1 MSLSF
6 QNPPLPQRLVLDFGA
21 EASHRLGELFLA
33 NSIQAGLRLTDGVK
47 YRPLT
52 QERLPD
58 LRSSAQLRAKLR
70 SSLRAFLAFLDVHPA
85 ASDLPL
91 DAWYELS
98 ATERL
103 WVDPLLSAEW
113 AAVLLPERFDAR
125 LTQAVNLLRHGRAR
139 PALDQFQENLRQI
152 PRAREPRA
160 QLLRNAA
167 AAYEVLG
174 DDAGA
179 RWCARQSFAACPWS
193 ESSLASYLIYLTLD
207 AELGDSLHEVGDA
220 CRAFRGNLDRPAL
233 WGLLDEH
240 AGRASS
246 RLQQDNIIRARFRQA
261 VLH

>member
-1 MSLSF
+1 MNSAF
-6 QNPPLPQRLVLDFGA
+6 QTPPLSHRLVLDFGA

-33 NSIQAGLRLTDGVK
+33 NAIQAGLRLADGVK

-52 QERLPD
+52 QERLPGLQSSAL
-58 LRSSAQLRAKLR
+58 LRSNLRA
-70 SSLRAFLAFLDVHPA
+70 SLREFLAFLDVHPA

-91 DAWYELS
+91 DAWNDLS

-125 LTQAVNLLRHGRAR
+125 LTQAVNLLRNGCAR
-139 PALDQFQENLRQI
+139 PALDQFQENLCQI

-193 ESSLASYLIYLTLD
+193 ESSLASFLIYLALD
-207 AELGDSLHEVGDA
+207 AHAGDSLNEVSEA
-220 CRAFRGNLDRPAL
+220 CRAFRGDLNRPAL
-233 WGLLDEH
+233 WDMLDGH
-240 AGRASS
+240 SGRASD
-246 RLQQDNIIRARFRQA
+246 RLQNDTLIRARFRQA

>member
-1 MSLSF
+1 MSSAFPSRLLSD
-6 QNPPLPQRLVLDFGA
+6 RLVLDFGA

-33 NSIQAGLRLTDGVK
+33 NAIQAGLRLADGVK

-52 QERLPD
+52 QERLPGLQSSAW
-58 LRSSAQLRAKLR
+58 LRSHLRA
-70 SSLRAFLAFLDVHPA
+70 SLREFLAFLDVHPA

-91 DAWYELS
+91 DAWYDLS

-139 PALDQFQENLRQI
+139 PALDQFQANLRQI

-193 ESSLASYLIYLTLD
+193 ESSLASFLIYLALD
-207 AELGDSLHEVGDA
+207 AETSDSLNEVSEA
-220 CRAFRGNLDRPAL
+220 CRAFRGDLNRPAL
-233 WGLLDEH
+233 WDMLDGH
-240 AGRASS
+240 SGRASD
-246 RLQQDNIIRARFRQA
+246 RLQNDTLIRARFRHA

>member
-1 MSLSF
+1 MSPSF
-6 QNPPLPQRLVLDFGA
+6 RTPPLPTRLVLDFGA

-33 NSIQAGLRLTDGVK
+33 NAIQAGLRLADGIK

-52 QERLPD
+52 QERLPG
-58 LRSSAQLRAKLR
+58 LHSSARLRACLR
-70 SSLRAFLAFLDVHPA
+70 ASLRDFLAFLDVHPA

-91 DAWYELS
+91 EAWYAMS
-98 ATERL
+98 ATQRL

-125 LTQAVNLLRHGRAR
+125 LTQAVNLLRNGRAR

-193 ESSLASYLIYLTLD
+193 ESSLASFLIYLALD
-207 AELGDSLHEVGDA
+207 ADNGDSLNEVGEA
-220 CRAFRGNLDRPAL
+220 CRAFRGELNRHAL
-233 WGLLDEH
+233 WDLLDEH
-240 AGRASS
+240 SGRASK
-246 RLQQDNIIRARFRQA
+246 RLHQDDVIRARFRQA